1 MTLFDSIFGS
11 SAQNA
16 GMNNYLGNPAQ
27 AMANNQLANQYQG
40 GLAQQQAYSNA
51 QQSLFNSMM
60 NQRTARWMID
70 GEVCYSVKDFA
81 KKLYPDDEGAQMMI
95 VLRFGDV

>member
-1 MTLFDSIFGS
+1 MFNSIFGTAATNAAAQNMFGQS
-11 SAQNA
+11 TSTQSAQGMQNA
-16 GMNNYLGNPAQ
+16 H
-27 AMANNQLANQYQG
+27 QG
-40 GLAQQQAYSNA
+40 GLANQNTYYNA
-51 QQSLFNSMM
+51 LQQSALYNQML

-81 KKLYPDDEGAQMMI
+81 KKLFPEDEQAQLML